1 MGAPHISKEESQ
13 AETQEVDFLKRN
25 QHKYKASIC
34 LVLITSLLVMALGIG
49 QQFREYTMELSTSQ
63 EPHDLSM

>member
-25 QHKYKASIC
+25 HHKYKASIC
-34 LVLITSLLVMALGIG
+34 LVLIKSLLVMALGIG
-49 QQFREYTMELSTSQ
+49 QQFRE
-63 EPHDLSM
+63 